1 MNVVPRC
8 SQLSEE
14 SLKWAVTS
22 SVELLS
28 VVKLAE
34 PKVLAAGSGFG
45 LWPRNLRVADQPNHH
60 DQPMMVEA
68 EPGQVAV
75 PMDSH

>member
-45 LWPRNLRVADQPNHH
+45 LWPRNLRVADQPSSG
-60 DQPMMVEA
+60 PMMVEA
-68 EPGQVAV
+68 EPGQIAV